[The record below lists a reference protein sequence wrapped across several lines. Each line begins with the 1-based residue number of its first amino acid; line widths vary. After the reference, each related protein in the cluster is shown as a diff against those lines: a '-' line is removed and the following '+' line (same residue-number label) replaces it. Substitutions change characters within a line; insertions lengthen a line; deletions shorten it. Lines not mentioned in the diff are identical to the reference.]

1 MIRYMY
7 IVEDEQGKR
16 TAHEGMRSAKFHAFQ
31 RKLTGKP
38 WRVSVAMPSGRKLYA
53 ALYNQEDAS
62 LTDWEHG
69 DAAILPVQTAYES
82 LIRMIA
88 NPEEA

>member
-1 MIRYMY
+1 MIRFMY

-31 RKLTGKP
+31 RKLTGKL

-53 ALYNQEDAS
+53 ALYNQADES
-62 LTDWEHG
+62 LTDWTLVNLLEKG
-69 DAAILPVQTAYES
+69 QLRKPPKPPAS
-82 LIRMIA
+82 
-88 NPEEA
+88 